1 MKKARMLRPDRT
13 HERLVALFLLG
24 VLMFTPPLLALFNK
38 ATRVLG
44 VPALYLYLFAA
55 WAVVIALVALAV
67 DRVTRDDD
75 PTEGGQAPPAVDGPR
90 NIEG

>member
-1 MKKARMLRPDRT
+1 MKKAGMLRPDRT

-75 PTEGGQAPPAVDGPR
+75 PAGGGQAPPAVDGPR